1 MRFDDIERNGLPS
14 RNQNG
19 DGGGQELGRVNG
31 NGTHG
36 GNGSHAGNGSHG
48 ANGAHGGNG
57 HAGRPAPSGSPDH
70 VTALLILDDE
80 ANRRTT
86 RAALQ
91 GMAGVEIVGERSEL
105 RSGLLLALQR
115 RPRIVIL
122 DLPDSYDEALTAA
135 GNFKMDAPD
144 TALFILSNS
153 LDPQLLLR
161 AIRAGAQEVLKKP
174 LDRALL
180 QEAVER
186 VSRSGAARSAS
197 GARARSIV
205 TLFSTKGGVGT
216 TTVAANLA
224 VSIKAHF
231 GVDTAL
237 ADFDAQT
244 GGAAH
249 LLGMKAE
256 RSMSDLLRAPRID
269 SASLHMNLLRHS
281 SGISVLA
288 QPDDLNS
295 LEPINPAQAGAV
307 LDALAGAH
315 DVVVVDAPHVFDE
328 VSLEILDRSTTILVM
343 AELSI
348 PSIRAARRAMEVLE
362 RLHFTDVP
370 DRVRLVVNRYTGTR
384 GFISIDQ
391 LVEAIQV
398 RPYHCVAN
406 DYRRVFASV
415 NAGRALC
422 LEDPESPAAKDIIA
436 LGAKLAGKEAPV
448 PQAEDTIRR
457 GLFFGKK
464 VLR

>member
-1 MRFDDIERNGLPS
+1 MRFDEMERNHSG
-14 RNQNG
+14 
-19 DGGGQELGRVNG
+19 NG
-31 NGTHG
+31 NGHSHSGSDQSNGNGNGNGNGPANAG
-36 GNGSHAGNGSHG
+36 GNGTPG
-48 ANGAHGGNG
+48 
-57 HAGRPAPSGSPDH
+57 PDF

-80 ANRRTT
+80 SNRRTT

-91 GMAGVEIVGERSEL
+91 GLPGVEVVGERTEL

-115 RPRIVIL
+115 RPRIVVL
-122 DLPDSYDEALTAA
+122 DLPEAYDEALTAA

-144 TALFILSNS
+144 TALFLLSNS

-197 GARARSIV
+197 GTRARSIV

-224 VSIKAHF
+224 VSVKAHF
-231 GVDTAL
+231 GVETAL

-281 SGISVLA
+281 SGINVLA
-288 QPDDLNS
+288 QPDDLNA

-315 DVVVVDAPHVFDE
+315 DMVVVDAPHVFDE
-328 VSLEILDRSTTILVM
+328 VSLEILDRSTTILVV

-384 GFISIDQ
+384 GFISLDQ
-391 LVEAIQV
+391 LTEAIQV
-398 RPYHCVAN
+398 RPFHCVAN

>member
-1 MRFDDIERNGLPS
+1 MRFDEMERNHSG
-14 RNQNG
+14 
-19 DGGGQELGRVNG
+19 NG
-31 NGTHG
+31 N
-36 GNGSHAGNGSHG
+36 
-48 ANGAHGGNG
+48 GNG
-57 HAGRPAPSGSPDH
+57 HAHGNGSGNGSGPANAGGNGTPNPEF

-80 ANRRTT
+80 LNRRTT

-91 GMAGVEIVGERSEL
+91 GLPGVEVVGERTEL

-122 DLPDSYDEALTAA
+122 DLPEAYEEALTAA

-144 TALFILSNS
+144 SALFLLSNS

-197 GARARSIV
+197 GTRARSIV

-224 VSIKAHF
+224 VSLKAHF
-231 GVDTAL
+231 GVETAL

-281 SGISVLA
+281 SAINVLA
-288 QPDDLNS
+288 QPDDLNT

-315 DVVVVDAPHVFDE
+315 DMVVVDAPHVFDE
-328 VSLEILDRSTTILVM
+328 VSLEILDRSTTILVV

-348 PSIRAARRAMEVLE
+348 PSIRAARRAMEVLD

-384 GFISIDQ
+384 GFISLDQ
-391 LVEAIQV
+391 LTEAIQV
-398 RPYHCVAN
+398 RPFHCVAN

>member
-1 MRFDDIERNGLPS
+1 MRFDEMERNHSG
-14 RNQNG
+14 
-19 DGGGQELGRVNG
+19 NG
-31 NGTHG
+31 NGHSHAGSGHAHGNGNGNGNGPAHAG
-36 GNGSHAGNGSHG
+36 GNGTPH
-48 ANGAHGGNG
+48 
-57 HAGRPAPSGSPDH
+57 PEF

-80 ANRRTT
+80 SNRRTT

-91 GMAGVEIVGERSEL
+91 GLPGVEVVGERTEL

-122 DLPDSYDEALTAA
+122 DLPEAYEEALTAA

-144 TALFILSNS
+144 SALFLLSNS

-197 GARARSIV
+197 GTRARSIV

-224 VSIKAHF
+224 VSVKAHF
-231 GVDTAL
+231 GVETAL

-281 SGISVLA
+281 SGINVLA
-288 QPDDLNS
+288 QPDDLNT

-315 DVVVVDAPHVFDE
+315 DMVVVDAPHVFDE
-328 VSLEILDRSTTILVM
+328 VSLEILDRSTTILVV

-348 PSIRAARRAMEVLE
+348 PSIRAARRAMEVLD
-362 RLHFTDVP
+362 RLHFSDVP

-384 GFISIDQ
+384 GFISLDQ
-391 LVEAIQV
+391 LTEAIQV
-398 RPYHCVAN
+398 RPFHCVAN

-436 LGAKLAGKEAPV
+436 LGAKLAGKEAPA

>member
-1 MRFDDIERNGLPS
+1 MRFDDIERNRLPG

-19 DGGGQELGRVNG
+19 DGGGQENGKANG
-31 NGTHG
+31 NG
-36 GNGSHAGNGSHG
+36 N
-48 ANGAHGGNG
+48 HGGNG
-57 HAGRPAPSGSPDH
+57 HAGRPGPTGPEL

-80 ANRRTT
+80 SNRRST

-91 GMAGVEIVGERSEL
+91 GLAGVEVVGERSEL

-122 DLPDSYDEALTAA
+122 DLPEAYDEALTAA

-144 TALFILSNS
+144 TALFLLSNS

-197 GARARSIV
+197 GTRARSIV

-224 VSIKAHF
+224 VSAKAHL
-231 GVDTAL
+231 GVETAL

-281 SGISVLA
+281 SGINVLA
-288 QPDDLNS
+288 QPDDLNT
-295 LEPINPAQAGAV
+295 LEQINPAQAGAV
-307 LDALAGAH
+307 LDALAATH
-315 DVVVVDAPHVFDE
+315 EIVVVDAPHVFDE
-328 VSLEILDRSTTILVM
+328 VSLEILDRTTTILVV

-348 PSIRAARRAMEVLE
+348 PSIRAARRAIEVLE

-391 LVEAIQV
+391 LTEAIQV
-398 RPYHCVAN
+398 RPFHCVAN

-422 LEDPESPAAKDIIA
+422 LDDPDSPAAKDIISLA
-436 LGAKLAGKEAPV
+436 AKLVGKEAPA

>member
-1 MRFDDIERNGLPS
+1 MRFDDIERNGI
-14 RNQNG
+14 RNRNG
-19 DGGGQELGRVNG
+19 DGGGHENG
-31 NGTHG
+31 KAN
-36 GNGSHAGNGSHG
+36 GNGSHG
-48 ANGAHGGNG
+48 GNGAG
-57 HAGRPAPSGSPDH
+57 HAGKPGPSGPEP

-80 ANRRTT
+80 SNRRST

-91 GMAGVEIVGERSEL
+91 GLAGVEVVGERSEL

-122 DLPDSYDEALTAA
+122 DLPEAYDEALTAA

-144 TALFILSNS
+144 TALFLLSNS

-197 GARARSIV
+197 GTRARSIV

-224 VSIKAHF
+224 VSAKAHL
-231 GVDTAL
+231 GVETAL

-281 SGISVLA
+281 SGINVLA
-288 QPDDLNS
+288 QPDDLNT
-295 LEPINPAQAGAV
+295 LEQINPAQAGAV
-307 LDALAGAH
+307 LDALAATH
-315 DVVVVDAPHVFDE
+315 EMVVVDAPHVFDE
-328 VSLEILDRSTTILVM
+328 VSLEILDRTTTILVV

-348 PSIRAARRAMEVLE
+348 PSIRAARRAIEVLE

-391 LVEAIQV
+391 LTEAIQV
-398 RPYHCVAN
+398 RPFHCVAN

-422 LEDPESPAAKDIIA
+422 LDDPESPAAKDIISLA
-436 LGAKLAGKEAPV
+436 AKLVGKEAPA

>member
-1 MRFDDIERNGLPS
+1 MRFDEMERNHSG
-14 RNQNG
+14 
-19 DGGGQELGRVNG
+19 NG
-31 NGTHG
+31 NGHG
-36 GNGSHAGNGSHG
+36 HSGSGSNGNG
-48 ANGAHGGNG
+48 
-57 HAGRPAPSGSPDH
+57 PAPAGGSGTSH
-70 VTALLILDDE
+70 EFVTALLILDDE
-80 ANRRTT
+80 SNRRTT

-91 GMAGVEIVGERSEL
+91 GLPGVEVVGERTEL

-122 DLPDSYDEALTAA
+122 DLPEAYEEALTAA

-144 TALFILSNS
+144 SALFLLSNS

-197 GARARSIV
+197 GTRARSIV

-224 VSIKAHF
+224 VSCKAHF
-231 GVDTAL
+231 GVETAL

-281 SGISVLA
+281 SGINVLA
-288 QPDDLNS
+288 QPDDLNT

-315 DVVVVDAPHVFDE
+315 DMVVVDAPHVFDE
-328 VSLEILDRSTTILVM
+328 VSLEILDRSTTILVV

-348 PSIRAARRAMEVLE
+348 PSIRAARRAMEVLD
-362 RLHFTDVP
+362 RLHFSDVP

-384 GFISIDQ
+384 GFISLDQ
-391 LVEAIQV
+391 LTEAIQV
-398 RPYHCVAN
+398 RPFHCVAN

>member
-1 MRFDDIERNGLPS
+1 MGFDDMERNGS

-19 DGGGQELGRVNG
+19 DGAGHENGKANG
-31 NGTHG
+31 NGNLNGHG
-36 GNGSHAGNGSHG
+36 GKPGPAG
-48 ANGAHGGNG
+48 
-57 HAGRPAPSGSPDH
+57 PDC
-70 VTALLILDDE
+70 VTALLILDDVS
-80 ANRRTT
+80 NRRTT

-91 GMAGVEIVGERSEL
+91 GLAGVEVVGERSEL

-122 DLPDSYDEALTAA
+122 DLPEAYDEALTAA

-144 TALFILSNS
+144 TALFLLSNS

-197 GARARSIV
+197 GTRARSIV

-224 VSIKAHF
+224 VSAKAHM
-231 GVDTAL
+231 GVETAL

-256 RSMSDLLRAPRID
+256 RSMSDLLRAPRIE

-281 SGISVLA
+281 SGINVLA
-288 QPDDLNS
+288 QPDDLNT
-295 LEPINPAQAGAV
+295 LEQINPAQAGAV
-307 LDALAGAH
+307 LDALAATH
-315 DVVVVDAPHVFDE
+315 EMVVVDAPHVFDE
-328 VSLEILDRSTTILVM
+328 VSLEILDRTTTILVV

-348 PSIRAARRAMEVLE
+348 PSIRAARRAIEVLE

-391 LVEAIQV
+391 LTEAIQV
-398 RPYHCVAN
+398 RPFHCVAN

-415 NAGRALC
+415 NAGPALC
-422 LEDPESPAAKDIIA
+422 LDDPDSPAAKDIISLA
-436 LGAKLAGKEAPV
+436 AKLVGKEAPA

-457 GLFFGKK
+457 GLFFGKR

>member
-1 MRFDDIERNGLPS
+1 
-14 RNQNG
+14 
-19 DGGGQELGRVNG
+19 
-31 NGTHG
+31 
-36 GNGSHAGNGSHG
+36 
-48 ANGAHGGNG
+48 
-57 HAGRPAPSGSPDH
+57 
-70 VTALLILDDE
+70 
-80 ANRRTT
+80 
-86 RAALQ
+86 
-91 GMAGVEIVGERSEL
+91 

-122 DLPDSYDEALTAA
+122 DLPEAYEEALTAA

-144 TALFILSNS
+144 SALFLLSNS

-197 GARARSIV
+197 GTRARSIV

-224 VSIKAHF
+224 VTVKAHL
-231 GVDTAL
+231 GVETAL

-269 SASLHMNLLRHS
+269 SAALHMNMLRHS
-281 SGISVLA
+281 SGINVLA
-288 QPDDLNS
+288 QPDDLNT

-307 LDALAGAH
+307 LDSLAGAH
-315 DVVVVDAPHVFDE
+315 DMVVVDAPHVFDE
-328 VSLEILDRSTTILVM
+328 VSLEILDRSTTILVV

-348 PSIRAARRAMEVLE
+348 PSIRAARRAMEVLD
-362 RLHFTDVP
+362 RLHFSDVP

-384 GFISIDQ
+384 GFISLDQ
-391 LVEAIQV
+391 LTEAIQV
-398 RPYHCVAN
+398 RPFHCVAN
-406 DYRRVFASV
+406 DYRRVSASV

-422 LEDPESPAAKDIIA
+422 LEDPESPAARDIIA

>member
-1 MRFDDIERNGLPS
+1 MRFDEMERNHS
-14 RNQNG
+14 
-19 DGGGQELGRVNG
+19 G
-31 NGTHG
+31 N
-36 GNGSHAGNGSHG
+36 
-48 ANGAHGGNG
+48 GNG
-57 HAGRPAPSGSPDH
+57 HAHGNGSGNGSGPANAGGNGTPNPEF

-80 ANRRTT
+80 LNRRTT

-91 GMAGVEIVGERSEL
+91 GLPGVEVVGERTEL

-122 DLPDSYDEALTAA
+122 DLPEAYEEALTAA

-144 TALFILSNS
+144 SALFLLSNS

-197 GARARSIV
+197 GTRARSIV

-224 VSIKAHF
+224 VSLKAHF
-231 GVDTAL
+231 GVETAL

-281 SGISVLA
+281 SAINVLA
-288 QPDDLNS
+288 QPDDLNT

-315 DVVVVDAPHVFDE
+315 DMVVVDAPHVFDE
-328 VSLEILDRSTTILVM
+328 VSLEILDRSTTILVV

-348 PSIRAARRAMEVLE
+348 PSIRAARRAMEVLD

-384 GFISIDQ
+384 GFISLDQ
-391 LVEAIQV
+391 LTEAIQV
-398 RPYHCVAN
+398 RPFHCVAN